1 MKQPMYAPWVPA
13 AGHIARNGYW
23 HPGAPDHCP
32 KTPCAE
38 DREAAEEEKRR

>member
-1 MKQPMYAPWVPA
+1 MSQARPWIVGVPA

-23 HPGAPDHCP
+23 HPGPVTACP

-38 DREAAEEEKRR
+38 DRQEDR